1 MGHRSISGDFEAETS
16 KRDEMEEMNPRTGRR
31 EEEIDDARE
40 YLTNLQG
47 LSSELERAMEAI
59 VSRELAVLQDSLQLQ
74 RSRCARLSDLQQSAK
89 VRQLLK
95 SPSASSADRDLSL
108 EIESEIKSEVE
119 AATEVLLMRSR
130 QYSALLTHAGETL
143 RLLAGLY
150 RGYGYPNEGQRYL
163 NQGHGRTAGGQRAR
177 QGWHCEM

>member
-1 MGHRSISGDFEAETS
+1 MDGAPKHQWDFEAETS

-31 EEEIDDARE
+31 EEEIDDAQE
-40 YLTNLQG
+40 YLTNLKG

-59 VSRELAVLQDSLQLQ
+59 VSRELAALQDSLQIQ

-108 EIESEIKSEVE
+108 EIESEVE

-130 QYSALLTHAGETL
+130 QYSALLRHAGETL

-150 RGYGYPNEGQRYL
+150 RGYVHPNEGQRYL
-163 NQGHGRTAGGQRAR
+163 HQGHGRTADGQRAR